1 MRYDTPVFFQSVQ
14 PGKLDTA
21 THNYGE
27 DTIIEKKR
35 YASVTETGVQRLQ
48 LIYGTIKQGSLTIRL
63 QKPYEAPFDRVRVGD
78 KSYRVD
84 LSRGRCFI
92 VSEVQ

>member
-1 MRYDTPVFFQSVQ
+1 MQ
-14 PGKLDTA
+14 PGKLNTD
-21 THNYGE
+21 THNYDE
-27 DTIIEKKR
+27 DTIIEEKR
-35 YASVTETGVQRLQ
+35 YASVTDTGAQQLQ

-78 KSYRVD
+78 KLYRVD
-84 LSRGRCFI
+84 LSRVRSFI

>member
-27 DTIIEKKR
+27 DTIIEEKR

-48 LIYGTIKQGSLTIRL
+48 LVYGTIKQGSLTIRL
-63 QKPYEAPFDRVRVGD
+63 QQPY
-78 KSYRVD
+78 
-84 LSRGRCFI
+84 
-92 VSEVQ
+92 